1 MTAMTT
7 SIELLRPAGLVQSPA
22 FSHVAVIPPGATQ
35 ILVGGQNAVDADGR
49 PVGGDDVAAQTEQ
62 VMVNLRTA
70 LAAAGAGL
78 PDLVSVSLLLVDG
91 IDLRAAYAVAATHLA
106 EASTPP
112 LVTAAMV
119 TTLAVPGALIE
130 LSAVAAV
137 VR

>member
-1 MTAMTT
+1 MTT
-7 SIELLRPAGLVQSPA
+7 PIQLLRPSGLVQSPA
-22 FSHVAVIPPGATQ
+22 FSHVAVIPPAATQ

-49 PVGGDDVAAQTEQ
+49 LIGGDDVAAQTER
-62 VMVNLRTA
+62 VMANLRTA

-91 IDLRAAYAVAATHLA
+91 IDLRAAYAVAAPQLA
-106 EASTPP
+106 EAATPP

-137 VR
+137 IR